1 MSLLEMVMILADFGG
16 KRQRGDNR
24 QKNER
29 ISLLPK
35 TIRYRYNKTGDTR
48 THTFFFWQI
57 SHLYFYRGSRAAAAA
72 AEAAAARAA
81 FSKDAAD

>member
-48 THTFFFWQI
+48 THTFFWQI